1 VRANIAFGLPDAS
14 AAQIER
20 AARLSQAWEFIQHLP
35 QGLDTEIGDHGVR
48 LSGGQRQRIAL
59 ARALVKDPPIL
70 VLDEATS
77 MYDLEGESAF
87 IEACADALHGRTVI
101 LITHRP
107 ASLALAQ
114 RILRVENG
122 TVVEVTHAE
131 ETTP

>member
-1 VRANIAFGLPDAS
+1 
-14 AAQIER
+14 
-20 AARLSQAWEFIQHLP
+20 
-35 QGLDTEIGDHGVR
+35 VR

-87 IEACADALHGRTVI
+87 VEACTEALEGRTVI

-122 TVVEVTHAE
+122 RLSEAQE
-131 ETTP
+131 SGQ